1 MTLRIAWLGGAPME
15 EAGGA
20 PGVVRD
26 LLDGLAKRG
35 HQIDCYFPGA
45 GHELPARITAHE
57 NLSFTWGTSKFHYN
71 RWYNKIRVGAFASG
85 LSSRAIASLRLRKEI
100 ARRHREQPYD
110 VIYQNQWIESVGV
123 PSSVLRTAPLV
134 VRPDT
139 ETASELRCLIAE
151 RSLSF
156 RCQPHYIFYV
166 VATILFLRSVLQRV
180 MIRRASLLVCISKV
194 FRDHIVADYHFPPA
208 STVVVPNPVRLERFT
223 QVDTNRP
230 VGEPPIVLV
239 PVRVSVRKGVEDV
252 IEIARVLL
260 ERGVDAR
267 LRIVGGASLWSDY
280 TKLLEDLP
288 TENAEYAGRVAHGDM
303 PAEYAGS
310 DMMLLASK
318 FDPCPMAV
326 LEGLACGVPIVATTE
341 VGSTEGVDG
350 SVAARLQPGD
360 VDGMATAIESM
371 IEKLREDP
379 SGMRSLARAEAER
392 LFATDVVC
400 EKLSVALEEL
410 VHSNR

>member
-57 NLSFTWGTSKFHYN
+57 NLTFTWGTSKVHWD
-71 RWYNKIRVGAFASG
+71 RWYNKSRVGAFVSG
-85 LSSRAIASLRLRKEI
+85 LSSRAVASVRLRKEI
-100 ARRHREQPYD
+100 ARRHRDQPYD

-123 PSSVLRTAPLV
+123 PAIVLRTAPLV

-139 ETASELRCLIAE
+139 EAASELRCLIAE
-151 RSLSF
+151 RRLSF
-156 RCQPHYIFYV
+156 YCQPRYIFFV
-166 VATILFLRSVLQRV
+166 VATILLFRSVLQRV

-194 FRDHIVADYHFPPA
+194 FRDHIIEDYRFPPEA
-208 STVVVPNPVRLERFT
+208 TIVVPNPVRLEQFV
-223 QVDTNRP
+223 QFDTNRALA
-230 VGEPPIVLV
+230 ETPIVLV

-252 IEIARVLL
+252 IAVARALL
-260 ERGVDAR
+260 ERGVEAR
-267 LRIVGGASLWSDY
+267 LRIAGGASLWSDY

-288 TENAEYAGRVAHGDM
+288 TENAEYAGRVPHTEM
-303 PAEYAGS
+303 PAEYANS
-310 DMMLLASK
+310 DVILLASK
-318 FDPCPMAV
+318 FEPGGMAV
-326 LEGLACGVPIVATTE
+326 VEGLACGLPIVATTE
-341 VGSTEGVDG
+341 IGATEGVDAL
-350 SVAARLQPGD
+350 VAARLAPGD
-360 VDGMATAIESM
+360 VEGMATAIESM
-371 IEKLREDP
+371 IEKLREDS

-392 LFATDVVC
+392 LFAADVVC
-400 EKLSVALEEL
+400 ENLSVALEEL